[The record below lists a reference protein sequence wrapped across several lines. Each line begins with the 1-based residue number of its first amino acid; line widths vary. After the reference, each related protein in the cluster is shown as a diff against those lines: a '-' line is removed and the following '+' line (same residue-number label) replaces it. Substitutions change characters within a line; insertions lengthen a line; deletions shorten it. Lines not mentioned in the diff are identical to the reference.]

1 MREISRDV
9 DKELH
14 VNNKLFLNPERIS
27 MPDFDIDFCYN
38 RRHEVI
44 EYVTKKYGAE
54 RVSQIVTFGTMAAKN
69 AIRDVARVMDIPYAE
84 TDRIAKMIPN
94 ELKMTIEKALLMNP
108 ELKAEYDSNTQTK
121 ELIDMAIKLEGSP
134 RHTSKHA
141 AGVLIAD
148 KDITDYAPLMT
159 SEGEVVIEFPMT
171 TLEELGLVKMDFLG
185 LRTLTVI
192 KDAVKAIK
200 RNYGVDIDI
209 DNLDIDSYPEIY
221 EMLVNDNTIGVFQ
234 FESGGMTS
242 MLKQMFYDIDRL
254 NTIKTDEDRKS
265 LGHEF
270 FERLIAGISLYRPG
284 PMDYIPDYVAGIHD
298 PNSVKYDCP
307 ELEPILKRTYGVI
320 VYQEQVQE
328 ICRAL
333 AGYSFGR
340 ADLIRRAM
348 GKKKQY
354 IMDAE
359 KEIFLH
365 GNKDTK
371 KEDEDLVPG
380 CIANGISEE
389 AALTIWGKMEEF
401 AKYA

>member
-54 RVSQIVTFGTMAAKN
+54 RVSQIVTFGRMAAKN

-254 NTIKTDEDRKS
+254 NSIKTEEDKKA

-328 ICRAL
+328 ICRDL
-333 AGYSFGR
+333 AGYSYGR

-348 GKKKQY
+348 GV
-354 IMDAE
+354 ATPLNV
-359 KEIFLH
+359 EI
-365 GNKDTK
+365 
-371 KEDEDLVPG
+371 
-380 CIANGISEE
+380 
-389 AALTIWGKMEEF
+389 
-401 AKYA
+401 Y